1 MIQDEIDLFPLQAV
15 RVRSNGKRDYE
26 PAAKRRLIEFC
37 LQSGA
42 SVSGTALKAGINANQ
57 LRKWIREYRDSAQA
71 RGALPAFVPV
81 VQEVLDSRPIETPA
95 KVVVPCHEA
104 ASTTGDLPPRRA
116 HSLAVLSAK
125 LPNGV
130 SLELECGEQ
139 DVGLVGNTRG
149 TRGDQGRAACDDGPA
164 RPALGT
170 AQGVPA

>member
-81 VQEVLDSRPIETPA
+81 VQRFWIRGRSRHLQRSWCLAAKRPQRLPIRHRSE
-95 KVVVPCHEA
+95 
-104 ASTTGDLPPRRA
+104 RYRW
-116 HSLAVLSAK
+116 HS
-125 LPNGV
+125 
-130 SLELECGEQ
+130 
-139 DVGLVGNTRG
+139 
-149 TRGDQGRAACDDGPA
+149 
-164 RPALGT
+164 
-170 AQGVPA
+170 